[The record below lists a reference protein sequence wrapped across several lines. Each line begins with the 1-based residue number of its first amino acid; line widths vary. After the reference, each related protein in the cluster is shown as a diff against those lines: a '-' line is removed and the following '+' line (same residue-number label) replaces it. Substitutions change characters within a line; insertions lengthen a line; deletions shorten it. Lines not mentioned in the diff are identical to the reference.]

1 MPDGKEAITMTKL
14 KRILASERGAWGW
27 GLLWLIGIPLPV
39 LAILFLARGC
49 T

>member
-1 MPDGKEAITMTKL
+1 MKKL
-14 KRILASERGAWGW
+14 KELVGSERGALGW
-27 GLLWLIGIPLPV
+27 GVLWLIGIPLPV